1 MVLDMIEEKQ
11 TSMDQI
17 DSGSIAPISTFA
29 QFSIGMSV
37 QHKKFGFRGVI
48 FDVDPTFSNT
58 DEWWDSIPEEIRPA
72 KNQPFY
78 HLFAVSEEEDN
89 PYVAYV
95 SEQNL
100 IPDTSDLEIA
110 HPAIPEFFDGM
121 KGDCFKLRQKLN

>member
-1 MVLDMIEEKQ
+1 MLDMMEEKHIEV
-11 TSMDQI
+11 DHVG
-17 DSGSIAPISTFA
+17 SGAIAPISAFA
-29 QFSIGMSV
+29 KFSIGMSV

-48 FDVDPTFSNT
+48 FDVDPIFNNT
-58 DEWWDSIPEEIRPA
+58 DEWWESIPEEIRPD

-78 HLFAVSEEEDN
+78 HLFAVSDDGDS

-100 IPDTSDLEIA
+100 IPDTSGLEIS

-121 KGDCFKLRQKLN
+121 KGDCFKLRRKLN